1 MSTTT
6 LSFATFNLSNLQLPG
21 VAMYH
26 DQSYSIEDYRQKIA
40 WITQSLIRIDADVI
54 GFQELWSPQCLVDI
68 FNQAGLQDQYL
79 LLTQAELP
87 SDFSA
92 VAAAVRKNMI
102 VTEHQWIKNLPD
114 EVKLNKAPGNHT
126 PLAPDYEL
134 SVSMARFSRAVL
146 QLKIKPVLG
155 PAITVY
161 ITHLKSRLPVVLD
174 EAEFKSA
181 AIKAHRH
188 TLGVALATVRRV
200 VEATGLRILFNQA
213 LLNAIPVVVLGDFN
227 DNPTSST
234 VALLTQQPVYRPLN
248 AGHHNEL
255 ALYST
260 AILQSLRSLRDVH
273 FTYLHQGQT
282 ETLDHILVSEHF
294 VEHSP
299 RRKWV
304 LQELK
309 VLNDH
314 LQQAVPHATDHGVV
328 WAVFVYTPI
337 TH

>member
-1 MSTTT
+1 MSSTT

-26 DQSYSIEDYRQKIA
+26 GQSYNVEEYQKKIA
-40 WITQSLIRIDADVI
+40 WIAQSLTQMDADVI
-54 GFQELWSPQCLVDI
+54 GFQELWSPQCLSDV
-68 FNQAGLQDQYL
+68 FNQAGLCDQYQ
-79 LLTQAELP
+79 LLTQAP
-87 SDFSA
+87 PGDFSA
-92 VAAAVRKNMI
+92 VAAAVRKSI
-102 VTEHQWIKNLPD
+102 VVTEHQWIKNLPD
-114 EVKLNKAPGNHT
+114 EVKLNKAPGNNT
-126 PLAPDYEL
+126 TLAPDYEL
-134 SVSMARFSRAVL
+134 SVSMVRFSRAVL
-146 QLKIKPVLG
+146 QLKIKPILG
-155 PAITVY
+155 PAITVF
-161 ITHLKSRLPVVLD
+161 ITHLKSRLPVSLD

-188 TLGVALATVRRV
+188 TLGAALATLRRV
-200 VEATGLRILFNQA
+200 VEATGLRIMLNKV
-213 LLNAIPVVVLGDFN
+213 LLNAMPVVVLADLN
-227 DNPTSST
+227 DNPTSSA
-234 VALLTQQPVYRPLN
+234 VALLTQQPVYRSLN
-248 AGHHNEL
+248 PNHHSEL

-294 VEHSP
+294 VEHSQ

-314 LQQAVPHATDHGVV
+314 LQQAIPHASDHGIV
-328 WAVFVYTPI
+328 WAVFVYSPI
-337 TH
+337 TY